1 MITNFPL
8 LWFQMIQQNR
18 RPRQAFVDSETETE
32 FTEITLSPK
41 EENSNSSSR
50 PSSRRQALFQKRN
63 RSPGSGTGDKALG
76 GVATNNSSGSNQ
88 FHSLPHT
95 SINKTSS
102 NFGQV
107 SSWEANNLMEEMT
120 THNSHIIHAVTAPTV
135 RLASNMVPGSNPTS
149 TMELDSL
156 SNRLSSSNM
165 VPGSNPIIA
174 EEDSL
179 NFDLQEID
187 EEDSLT
193 PDEHFYEHDSLQPVV
208 KPILKQQDKPHGPG
222 FESQQ
227 QQKKLI
233 IPYNESFS
241 STTSIFT
248 TSQDGSLDSCTKNQT
263 EEDSL
268 TQSNPNL
275 TLNMV
280 PIKPWQPTV
289 VATVPATI
297 PPPVATPVINH
308 YPKIIGPEYQQ
319 QNGPP
324 PAYVH
329 NQIHLHNP
337 YHHSQQIHHQQTPH
351 HPPVTI
357 VRPPNNLVSQ
367 PTSAQAATM
376 VVPAQSSPSLMKMA
390 TERMKRKF
398 LGWS

>member
-1 MITNFPL
+1 MGRDTIAELIAGIIQRNSINSE
-8 LWFQMIQQNR
+8 MIQQNR
-18 RPRQAFVDSETETE
+18 RPKQAFVDSETETE
-32 FTEITLSPK
+32 FTEVALSPK
-41 EENSNSSSR
+41 VEENNSNSSSSSR
-50 PSSRRQALFQKRN
+50 PSSRRQQALFQKRN
-63 RSPGSGTGDKALG
+63 RSPGG
-76 GVATNNSSGSNQ
+76 GASNNGSNQ
-88 FHSLPHT
+88 FHSLPHN

-120 THNSHIIHAVTAPTV
+120 THNSHKFISTNTVEEAPTTPTV
-135 RLASNMVPGSNPTS
+135 RSTASNNS
-149 TMELDSL
+149 TLELDSL
-156 SNRLSSSNM
+156 SARY
-165 VPGSNPIIA
+165 PIVH

-208 KPILKQQDKPHGPG
+208 KPIVIQDNSSKGGLLKGGGQQNQDQP
-222 FESQQ
+222 
-227 QQKKLI
+227 KKLKV

-248 TSQDGSLDSCTKNQT
+248 TSQDGSLDSCNKNVDEQT

-280 PIKPWQPTV
+280 PIKSWPAAHTV
-289 VATVPATI
+289 VSVSATSHP
-297 PPPVATPVINH
+297 INH
-308 YPKIIGPEYQQ
+308 HPKIIGPEYQQ
-319 QNGPP
+319 PIQDSHRILYQQQQMIQQQVPQP
-324 PAYVH
+324 PA
-329 NQIHLHNP
+329 
-337 YHHSQQIHHQQTPH
+337 
-351 HPPVTI
+351 TI
-357 VRPPNNLVSQ
+357 VKPVINLAQ
-367 PTSAQAATM
+367 PTSAQAVTM
-376 VVPAQSSPSLMKMA
+376 VVPQSNQSLVKMA